1 MLKKSYILLYA
12 LQIFYFYID
21 TNTKNQRSVDTINI
35 QHHNE
40 QLTNRL
46 ALQSLQIK
54 RLLQITQAINTNVDK
69 KNLFDMYKETLRM
82 EMKVGSFILY
92 TFHDNVCE
100 CSAFEGTKENLIALG
115 STTLFQRFQHF
126 SKLNDEI
133 HPLLQNFDYILPV
146 FHKKQPLAFV
156 LLGNIQAEGTALLD
170 SIDFISTLTNII
182 AVAIENKRLFKKQ
195 LDQERLNRDLE
206 LAIQVQ
212 NMFIPASLPSNDK
225 YEFSAVYQPNQG
237 VGGDYYDF
245 LEDVAPNDIAFCIA
259 DISGKGIGAALL
271 MSNFQA
277 NLHAFIRK
285 ELSAEAFIN
294 ELNAAVLRTTKGEK
308 FITFFIARYN
318 VETKHLRYICAGHN
332 PPLLLTGGKLQKLDK
347 GCTILGA
354 FKKIPKI
361 ELGEIYLK
369 EDAFLFLYTDGLT
382 DMINTQKEPFD
393 EAMLQDFILKNQD
406 CTVAEFNQRLMEHVT
421 TYKGMEEFPD
431 DITILT
437 SRLFV
442 NKS

>member
-1 MLKKSYILLYA
+1 M
-12 LQIFYFYID
+12 
-21 TNTKNQRSVDTINI
+21 DTINI
-35 QHHNE
+35 KQHNE
-40 QLTNRL
+40 QLINRL

-54 RLLQITQAINTNVDK
+54 RLLQITQAVNTNVDK
-69 KNLFDMYKETLRM
+69 KNLFDMYRETLRM

-92 TFHDNVCE
+92 TFRDDVCE
-100 CSAFEGTKENLIALG
+100 CSAFEGIEEKWTALG
-115 STTLFQRFQHF
+115 SAELFQRFLHF
-126 SKLNDEI
+126 SPLNKEI
-133 HPLLQNFDYILPV
+133 HPLLENFDYILPV

-156 LLGNIQAEGTALLD
+156 LLADIQAEGTALLD

-195 LDQERLNRDLE
+195 LEQERLNRDLD
-206 LAIQVQ
+206 LAVQVQ
-212 NMFIPASLPSNDK
+212 NMLIPASLPSNAL

-245 LEDVAPNDIAFCIA
+245 LEDVSENDIAFCIA

-277 NLHAFIRK
+277 NLHAFIK
-285 ELSAEAFIN
+285 KDLSAQEFIN

-308 FITFFIARYN
+308 FLTFFIARYN
-318 VETKHLRYICAGHN
+318 VVTKHLRYICAGHN
-332 PPLLLTGGKLQKLDK
+332 PPFLYTAGKMHKLDK

-354 FKKIPKI
+354 FKKMPKI
-361 ELGEIYLK
+361 ELGELFLK
-369 EDAFLFLYTDGLT
+369 EDAFILLYTDGLT
-382 DMINTQKEPFD
+382 DMTNDQKQPFN
-393 EAMLQDFILKNQD
+393 EELLQNFILENQD
-406 CTVAEFNQRLMEHVT
+406 CTVKEFNKRLMEHVT
-421 TYKGMEEFPD
+421 TYKGLEDFPD

-442 NKS
+442 Q